1 MIYQSNESHETSSK
15 VQLCITSTYG
25 ASMLELVVIVHIGQI
40 NNGFADSVILDDVEI
55 SIDKLI
61 QAR

>member
-1 MIYQSNESHETSSK
+1 
-15 VQLCITSTYG
+15 
-25 ASMLELVVIVHIGQI
+25 MLELVVIVHIGQI